1 MRVCQKCHREHITRW
16 GSPACTAH
24 KTKRDETGALVPCSR
39 DRMHGLEVCSMHG
52 GSAKQSRAAATRR
65 NEEAAALDAVRTLGL
80 PIDISPTEAL
90 LEEVRWTAGHV
101 QWLRQQVQQLDAE
114 PTHTATDLTT
124 GEDAGFA
131 SPSGRSALVWGTTKV
146 KTGGEDRGTTQEAK
160 PSIWYAMYV
169 TERKHLVEVC
179 QAAIRA
185 GVEERKVRLAEQQGD
200 LVAGAIRG
208 ILEALYAALLAAGL
222 AADVLGRVWSEQV
235 QVIVPRELRR
245 LGGEA

>member
-1 MRVCQKCHREHITRW
+1 MRVCQKCHREHLTRW

-24 KTKRDETGALVPCSR
+24 KTRRDDAGNLVPCSR

-65 NEEAAALDAVRTLGL
+65 NEEAAAADAVRTLGL
-80 PIDISPTEAL
+80 PVDISPTEAL

-101 QWLRQQVQQLDAE
+101 HWLRQQVQQLE
-114 PTHTATDLTT
+114 QQPTHDAVDTDSD
-124 GEDAGFA
+124 DAPVPVSMGG
-131 SPSGRSALVWGTTKV
+131 PHALVWGTTRV

-160 PSIWYAMYV
+160 PSIWYVLYAE
-169 TERKHLVEVC
+169 ERKHLVAVC
-179 QAAIRA
+179 TAALKA

-222 AADVLGRVWSEQV
+222 AADVLARVWSEQV